1 MESKTH
7 AISRDSSEVRGL
19 ASGTV
24 LSVEG
29 LKLRQLSGWSEPPS
43 AVCAPLQTHGAD

>member
-1 MESKTH
+1 MGKLSNGQFCFTEHMMEPKTH

-19 ASGTV
+19 ASGMV

-29 LKLRQLSGWSEPPS
+29 L
-43 AVCAPLQTHGAD
+43 